1 MTKDE
6 LIQYVAER
14 FSADAEYPWNDDN
27 FIFRHHGNR
36 KWFAVIMRIP
46 YGRLRIDKD
55 GDVDIVDVKCGPLL
69 MDAYRKQPG
78 ILPGY
83 HMNKDHWITI
93 LLDGSAD
100 DVLIKE
106 LFEISYDL
114 TDAKP
119 QMKKCEADQNK
130 LVEDWL

>member
-1 MTKDE
+1 
-6 LIQYVAER
+6 
-14 FSADAEYPWNDDN
+14 
-27 FIFRHHGNR
+27 
-36 KWFAVIMRIP
+36 
-46 YGRLRIDKD
+46 
-55 GDVDIVDVKCGPLL
+55 

-106 LFEISYDL
+106 LFEISYDM
-114 TDAKP
+114 TDVKP
-119 QMKKCEADQNK
+119 RIKKCEADS
-130 LVEDWL
+130 